1 MANKTALVVGGGN
14 GIGAALTEGLLKQG
28 YSHIYVADKTKP
40 CLEDDKIEFVPVD
53 LRDCDFNM
61 FQAYKHVDTLIITAG
76 FGRPALF
83 STFPDK
89 EIENGFRVNAL
100 SPIRIIRQ
108 FYDRLLG
115 EEDFNCA
122 VMGSIA
128 GLVSSPVFSVY
139 AATKAAVC
147 RFIESVNIEL
157 LKSGTKNRI
166 LNVSPGSL
174 RGTKFNG
181 GENDLSLLEEV
192 ADTIL
197 DKMEKKETLYIPD
210 YESVYKGVLERYK
223 ENGEKFGAE
232 SYDYKMQSG
241 RINNRPQMKIGY
253 LSGTFDLF
261 HVGHLNLLRR
271 AKAYCDYLVVGVHQN
286 GSHKG
291 KETFIP
297 YDERVEILKSIKY
310 VDEVIPSKPEDMDVY
325 KEIPYNYLFVG
336 SDYKGTER
344 FMRYEEYFKDKDV
357 EIIYFPYT
365 QKTSSTKIREAI
377 VEKTATEKK

>member
-14 GIGAALTEGLLKQG
+14 GIGAALTARLLKQG
-28 YSHIYVADKTKP
+28 YSHIYVLDKTKP
-40 CLEDDKIEFVPVD
+40 CLEDEKIEFVPVD
-53 LRDCDFNM
+53 LRDCDFSM

-83 STFPDK
+83 STFADK

-108 FYDRLLG
+108 FYDRLAG
-115 EEDFNCA
+115 KEDFSCV

-128 GLVSSPVFSVY
+128 GLVSSPAFSVY

-174 RGTKFNG
+174 RGTRFNG

-210 YESVYKGVLERYK
+210 YDSIYKGVLERYRAD
-223 ENGEKFGAE
+223 GEKFGAE

-271 AKAYCDYLVVGVHQN
+271 AKAYCDYLVVGVHHN

-310 VDEVIPSKPEDMDVY
+310 VDKVIPSKPEDVDVY
-325 KEIPYNYLFVG
+325 NEIPYHYLFVG

-377 VEKTATEKK
+377 VQKTEKK